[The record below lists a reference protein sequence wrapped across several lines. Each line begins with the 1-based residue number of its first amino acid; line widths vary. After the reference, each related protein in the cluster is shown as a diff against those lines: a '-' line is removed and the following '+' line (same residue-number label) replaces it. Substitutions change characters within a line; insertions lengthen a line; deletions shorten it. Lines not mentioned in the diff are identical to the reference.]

1 MKLERGP
8 RVGILKGLK
17 KGVLFCNIFSIK
29 TVLLGGRQKLVR
41 LRNKQTEKL
50 IKHLPRKPD
59 GLPSPME
66 GTAEGEN

>member
-17 KGVLFCNIFSIK
+17 KRVLFCNIFSIK
-29 TVLLGGRQKLVR
+29 TVLGGRQKLVR

-50 IKHLPRKPD
+50 IKHLPRKSD
-59 GLPSPME
+59 GLPSPLE